1 MAGGGTSGYRPT
13 AEYDPVAAQAEEDA
27 DDARIGGFK
36 GAVIG
41 AGKGLDDM
49 FSAET
54 VNAYNPDAKNFNL
67 GGQEGFA
74 AQRGSQLA
82 DHAGGLESQG
92 LQVGYNQRAQGLQGL
107 GGAQTAATRYNALGA
122 NTAASQGNLANQF
135 AAQGQQGMALQQAQ
149 ALGYGQQGTAGA
161 TAGLARAGT
170 QQGQA
175 TNLQNQ
181 AYNLGNAF
189 GDRSASALGRNDVG
203 VANGYENAL
212 NRNLEAQGRAQQ
224 LQAAQALGYRAND
237 NYGAQATQ
245 GFRNFAAQTGNGPS
259 AAQAQMQQGAD
270 QSMASSLALAR
281 SGRGNN
287 TQAVRGALFQNAA
300 TQQATNQQLGT
311 LRAQE
316 YDQAQNR
323 QLGALNSESSALQ
336 GYRGQDLNA
345 LQGAAGVLGQARGQD
360 QSQQQLGIGQGQYD
374 ANMAL
379 QNRQLNDATALGW
392 AGQQQQAAQ
401 QQQQAWQAGQ
411 QLGNQ
416 SIAQGQ
422 GYNASMQGLGQQA
435 SQAGQQYDLGKGQLQ
450 NQAIGQGQNF
460 QLGTGQLANQATAQG
475 QNYNANMQG
484 QANNYALGTQN
495 VGLGYQ
501 GQASQNYGTQLA
513 ADMGFEQLRAQQYL
527 AAQQSNQ
534 QADTQRDA
542 ATTGMLTSLMGGLMM
557 SDEQSKKDI
566 KPMDLGSAYAGLGF
580 TLPEYH
586 NLEVPKAPEEEKDSS
601 GMSSGAM
608 SMMSGMMSDE
618 GSKKQ
623 ISSLKGQLAQAYEAL
638 GGKPSHADFDDSYQG
653 GNMPD
658 TQYPSMPQNTRF
670 QPRVDMRPAQ
680 GFAYDYKDP
689 GAPGAAAGRHYG
701 PMAQDLEKSPATAST
716 VTTGP
721 DGMKRVDPGRLTML
735 NTAALSDQQRD
746 IQAIK
751 QALAS
756 NNSASA
762 WHPQGDVDVGA
773 LDEAYRRQ
781 AAGF

>member
-1 MAGGGTSGYRPT
+1 MAGAGTGGYRPT
-13 AEYDPVAAQAEEDA
+13 SEFDPVQDKADKDAA
-27 DDARIGGFK
+27 DARIGGFK
-36 GAVIG
+36 GGVIG
-41 AGKGLDDM
+41 IGKGMDDM

-54 VNAYNPDAKNFNL
+54 VNAYNPDAQNFNL
-67 GGQEGFA
+67 GGQAGFA
-74 AQRGSQLA
+74 NQRGAELA
-82 DHAGGLESQG
+82 GHAGGLESQG
-92 LQVGYNQRAQGLQGL
+92 FQTANSLRTQGQQGL
-107 GGAQTAATRYNALGA
+107 GNAQQAATQYGALGA
-122 NTAASQGNLANQF
+122 NTAAAQGRLGDQF
-135 AAQGQQGMALQQAQ
+135 AAQGQAGNAVQQAR
-149 ALGYGQQGTAGA
+149 ALGYGQQGVAGA
-161 TAGLARAGT
+161 DAGLARAGA

-175 TNLQNQ
+175 ANLQSQAFNQ
-181 AYNLGNAF
+181 GNTY
-189 GDRSASALGRNDVG
+189 GDRSALAMARGDVG
-203 VANGYENAL
+203 VSGAGYGYDNGA

-245 GFRNFAAQTGNGPS
+245 GLRDFAAQTGSGPS
-259 AAQAQMQQGAD
+259 AAQSQMQAGAD

-287 TQAVRGALFQNAA
+287 TQAVRGAMFQNAA

-316 YDQAQNR
+316 YDTAQNR

-360 QSQQQLGIGQGQYD
+360 QSQQQLGIGQGQFD
-374 ANMAL
+374 ANLDL
-379 QNRQLNDATALGW
+379 QSRGQNDAAALGW
-392 AGQQQQAAQ
+392 AGQQQNAAQ

-422 GYNASMQGLGQQA
+422 NYNASMQGLGQQA
-435 SQAGQQYDLGKGQLQ
+435 TQAGQQYDLGKGQLQ
-450 NQAIGQGQNF
+450 NQAIGQGQQF

-475 QNYNANMQG
+475 QNYNAAMQG
-484 QANNYALGTQN
+484 QANQYALGTQN

-501 GQASQNYGTQLA
+501 GQAGQTYNSQLQG
-513 ADMGFEQLRAQQYL
+513 DMGFEQLRAQQYL
-527 AAQQSNQ
+527 AAQTANQ

-542 ATTGMLTSLMGGLMM
+542 ANTGMLTSLAGGLMM
-557 SDEQSKKDI
+557 SDE
-566 KPMDLGSAYAGLGF
+566 
-580 TLPEYH
+580 H
-586 NLEVPKAPEEEKDSS
+586 
-601 GMSSGAM
+601 
-608 SMMSGMMSDE
+608 
-618 GSKKQ
+618 SKKQ
-623 ISSLKGQLAQAYEAL
+623 ISSLRGELAQAYSAL
-638 GGKPSHADFDDSYQG
+638 GGKPSHGDFADAYQG

-658 TQYPSMPQNTRF
+658 TQYPSMPQSTRF
-670 QPRVDMRPAQ
+670 APRTDMRPAQ
-680 GFAYDYKDP
+680 GFSYNYKDP
-689 GAPGAAAGRHYG
+689 SAPGAAPGTHYG

-751 QALAS
+751 RALAS
-756 NNSASA
+756 NNNGDA

-781 AAGF
+781 ASGF